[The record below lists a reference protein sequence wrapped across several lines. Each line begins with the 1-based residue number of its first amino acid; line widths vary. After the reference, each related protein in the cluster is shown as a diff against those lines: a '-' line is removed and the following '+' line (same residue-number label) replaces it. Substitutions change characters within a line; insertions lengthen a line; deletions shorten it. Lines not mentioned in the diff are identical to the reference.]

1 MVVFASSSL
10 ARGRQ
15 RPGNSRRA
23 WGSIKRLFC
32 EAGRCWRV
40 ASPDRPHAQWA
51 CLNGNLRFSR
61 AFARMAN
68 SFLSGRAR
76 IGNSPRKASIESLPK
91 VSMEPPGGVE
101 PVLEMPVYPGVSL
114 RYTEKAF
121 VASLTCE

>member
-1 MVVFASSSL
+1 MKGTK
-10 ARGRQ
+10 RGRL
-15 RPGNSRRA
+15 P
-23 WGSIKRLFC
+23 
-32 EAGRCWRV
+32 
-40 ASPDRPHAQWA
+40 
-51 CLNGNLRFSR
+51 LN

-68 SFLSGRAR
+68 SFSGGRAR
-76 IGNSPRKASIESLPK
+76 IGNSPRKASMEPLPK